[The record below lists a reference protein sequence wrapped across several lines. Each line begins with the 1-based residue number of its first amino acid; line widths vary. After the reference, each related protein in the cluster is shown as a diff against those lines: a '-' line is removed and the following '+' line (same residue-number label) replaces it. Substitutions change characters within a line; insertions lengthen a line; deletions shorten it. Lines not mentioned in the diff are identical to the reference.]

1 MDLKELLGDAYKDG
15 MTFDEIS
22 TALASKKLADLS
34 SGEYVKKDFS
44 EAEKRRLEEEK
55 RELEKQLNDKL
66 TDDEKAAKIAEEKD
80 KEIQKLLNQLK
91 ENTMSANKG
100 TICTTTS
107 DIRAKVGI
115 KNEDADFSK
124 FVNLIALEKS
134 EDNTFISNY
143 VNKLMNDSYNKGVD
157 DANKALIAD
166 NKFKKGYDGEK
177 NNNDNNGS
185 NNQNIGASIAKR
197 NKENNKTKYN
207 YFG

>member
-55 RELEKQLNDKL
+55 RDLEKQLNDKL

-91 ENTMSANKG
+91 ENTMTANKG
-100 TICTTTS
+100 TICTVTS

-115 KNEDADFSK
+115 GSEDTDFSK
-124 FVNLIALEKS
+124 FVNLIAHEKS
-134 EDNTFISNY
+134 DDNTFISNY
-143 VNKLMNDSYNKGVD
+143 INKLMNDSYDKGKD
-157 DANKALIAD
+157 DANKALIAN
-166 NKFKKGYDGEK
+166 NKLP
-177 NNNDNNGS
+177 NNNGNNDGNNGGS
-185 NNQNIGASIAKR
+185 DTENIGAKLAQR
-197 NKENNKTKYN
+197 QKESNKTKYN
-207 YFG
+207 YFA